1 MTVKRLQPYAV
12 TIFAEM
18 SALAARLGAVNLGQ
32 GFPDEDGPPA
42 MLRLAENAIAEG
54 VNQYPPGLGIA
65 PLREAIAAQ
74 RKRHFGTDYDP
85 DTEVLVTVGAT
96 EAIASAVLGLVE
108 PGSEVLLIE
117 PFYDSYSP
125 VIAMAGCQRRAV
137 PLVADGRG
145 FAIDV
150 DGLRRAVTPRTRAL
164 IVNSPHNPTGMVA
177 SDNEL
182 RGLAELAVAAD
193 LLVITD
199 EVYEHLVFSNSG
211 DSQLRMSPPSGSGV
225 RRHLPLANY
234 PGMSGRTVTIS
245 SAAKMFNC
253 TGWKIGWACGAP
265 ELISGVRAAKQYLS
279 YVGGAPFQPA
289 VAHALN
295 TEEAW
300 VAGLRESLQAKRD
313 KLGSALADLGF
324 EVHDSFGTY
333 FLCADPRPLGYDDS
347 TAFCAQLPER
357 AGVAAIPMSAFC
369 DPGAEHADA
378 WNHLV
383 RFAFCKR
390 DETLDEAIRRLAVL
404 RSR

>member
-1 MTVKRLQPYAV
+1 MTVSRLQPYAITV
-12 TIFAEM
+12 FAEM
-18 SALAARLGAVNLGQ
+18 SALAARIGAVNLGQ

-42 MLRLAENAIAEG
+42 MLKTAQNAIADG
-54 VNQYPPGLGIA
+54 VNQYPPGPGIA

-74 RKRHFGTDYDP
+74 RKRHFGVRYDP

-96 EAIASAVLGLVE
+96 EAIAAAVIGLVE

-125 VIAMAGCQRRAV
+125 VVAMAGAHRRAV
-137 PLVADGRG
+137 PLIPDGRG
-145 FAIDV
+145 FAIDI

-177 SDNEL
+177 TDTEL
-182 RGLAELAVAAD
+182 AAIAELAVSAD

-199 EVYEHLVFSNSG
+199 EVYEHLVFDG
-211 DSQLRMSPPSGSGV
+211 H
-225 RRHLPLANY
+225 RHLPLATY
-234 PGMSGRTVTIS
+234 PGMAERTVTIS

-265 ELISGVRAAKQYLS
+265 ELIAGVRAAKQYLS

-289 VAHALN
+289 VAQALN

-300 VAGLRESLQAKRD
+300 VSALRESLQAKRD
-313 KLGSALADLGF
+313 RLASALDELGF

-347 TAFCAQLPER
+347 TTFCAELPER

-378 WNHLV
+378 WTHLV

-390 DETLDEAIRRLAVL
+390 NDTLDEAIRRLAVL
-404 RSR
+404 QPRIGPW

>member
-1 MTVKRLQPYAV
+1 MTVSRLQPYAV

-18 SALAARLGAVNLGQ
+18 SALAARIGAVNLGQ

-42 MLRLAENAIAEG
+42 MLKTAENAIAEG
-54 VNQYPPGLGIA
+54 INQYPPGLGVA
-65 PLREAIAAQ
+65 ELRQAIAAQ
-74 RKRHFGTDYDP
+74 RMRHFGTEYDP
-85 DTEVLVTVGAT
+85 ETEVLVTVGAT
-96 EAIASAVLGLVE
+96 EAIAAAVIGLVE

-137 PLVADGRG
+137 PLIPDGRG
-145 FAIDV
+145 FKIDV
-150 DGLRRAVTPRTRAL
+150 DGLRAALTPKTKAL

-177 SDNEL
+177 SDEEL
-182 RGLAELAVAAD
+182 RGLARLAVDAD

-199 EVYEHLVFSNSG
+199 EVYEHLVYS
-211 DSQLRMSPPSGSGV
+211 DPPG
-225 RRHLPLANY
+225 RRHMPLANY
-234 PGMSGRTVTIS
+234 PGMAERTITIS

-265 ELISGVRAAKQYLS
+265 DLIAGVRAAKQYLS

-289 VAHALN
+289 VAQALN

-300 VAGLRESLQAKRD
+300 VAALRESLQGKRD
-313 KLGSALADLGF
+313 KLANALTELGF
-324 EVHDSFGTY
+324 GVHASSGTY
-333 FLCADPRPLGYDDS
+333 FLCADPRPLGYHDS
-347 TAFCAQLPER
+347 TRFCAELPER

-369 DPGAEHADA
+369 DADA
-378 WNHLV
+378 DHAGEWNHLV

-390 DETLDEAIRRLAVL
+390 HETLDEAIRRLDVL
-404 RSR
+404 RG

>member
-1 MTVKRLQPYAV
+1 MTVSRLQPYAV

-18 SALAARLGAVNLGQ
+18 SALAARIGAVNLGQ
-32 GFPDEDGPPA
+32 GFPDEDGPPR
-42 MLRLAENAIAEG
+42 MLEIARDAIAEG
-54 VNQYPPGLGIA
+54 ANQYPPGLGIA

-74 RKRHFGTDYDP
+74 RKRLYGREYNP

-96 EAIASAVLGLVE
+96 EAIAAAVLGLVE

-137 PLVADGRG
+137 PLIQDGGAFR
-145 FAIDV
+145 IDIE
-150 DGLRRAVTPRTRAL
+150 GLRRAVTPKTKAM

-177 SDNEL
+177 GDDEL
-182 RGLAELAVAAD
+182 RALAQLAVDAD
-193 LLVITD
+193 LLVLTD
-199 EVYEHLVFSNSG
+199 EVYEHLVFDG
-211 DSQLRMSPPSGSGV
+211 
-225 RRHLPLANY
+225 RRHIPLDSY
-234 PGMSGRTVTIS
+234 PGMASRTVTIS
-245 SAAKMFNC
+245 SAAKMFNV
-253 TGWKIGWACGAP
+253 TGWKIGWACGTAD
-265 ELISGVRAAKQYLS
+265 LIAGVRAAKQYLS

-300 VAGLRESLQAKRD
+300 VAALRESLQARRD
-313 KLGSALADLGF
+313 KLGAALADIGF
-324 EVHDSFGTY
+324 GVAESSGTY

-347 TAFCAQLPER
+347 AAFCAELPHK

-369 DPGAEHADA
+369 DAGAEHAGA

-390 DETLDEAIRRLAVL
+390 DDTLDEAIRRLQVL
-404 RSR
+404 RAA